1 MGEATFALDDVARDA
16 DDGEDAHEPTDPSRL
31 VGELGIRR
39 GGHVHCHRCR
49 RVAVTVHYQQHTA
62 RRRFSPAATVGT
74 ATSWAHHRFKITD
87 TDKVNFVLQVCD
99 SDRRPRPDEHL
110 GELVHAPD
118 CKLCFDLVPEKKIE
132 G

>member
-1 MGEATFALDDVARDA
+1 MTARTPTSRRTRHAPWGSWASAAAAT
-16 DDGEDAHEPTDPSRL
+16 S
-31 VGELGIRR
+31 
-39 GGHVHCHRCR
+39 
-49 RVAVTVHYQQHTA
+49 TA

-118 CKLCFDLVPEKKIE
+118 CKLCFDLVPEQKIE